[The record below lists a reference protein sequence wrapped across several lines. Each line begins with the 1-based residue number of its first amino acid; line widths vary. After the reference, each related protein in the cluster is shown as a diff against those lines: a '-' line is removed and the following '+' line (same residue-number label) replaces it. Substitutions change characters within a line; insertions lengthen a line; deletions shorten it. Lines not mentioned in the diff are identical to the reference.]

1 MRAGALH
8 HLDDV
13 QAFGQRHE
21 GAFALAGS
29 DTRPHLL
36 GLVVI
41 AVAVVSMWF
50 NLRAEI
56 KDLSRGLESINK
68 RLDHMESAIWQP
80 VDDYVFMEKY
90 TQVNNLKMPE
100 HKGAN

>member
-1 MRAGALH
+1 MQTVIDFNSKVTLKM
-8 HLDDV
+8 
-13 QAFGQRHE
+13 
-21 GAFALAGS
+21 
-29 DTRPHLL
+29 
-36 GLVVI
+36 VVEVVVM

-68 RLDHMESAIWQP
+68 RLDNMESVTWQAM
-80 VDDYVFMEKY
+80 DDYVFMEKY